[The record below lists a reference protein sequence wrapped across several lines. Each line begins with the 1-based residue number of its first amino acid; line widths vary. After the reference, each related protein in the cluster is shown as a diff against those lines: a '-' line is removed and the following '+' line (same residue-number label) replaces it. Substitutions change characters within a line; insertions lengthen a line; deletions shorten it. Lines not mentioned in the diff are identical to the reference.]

1 MNKTYRAVIGAFP
14 VGMFPTLRDVHFAS
28 EPESCALW
36 VAHDL
41 LQQNKWNI
49 AEVSSLPQALFR
61 ISIYSLG

>member
-1 MNKTYRAVIGAFP
+1 MGAFP

-41 LQQNKWNI
+41 LQQKKWNLS
-49 AEVSSLPQALFR
+49 EVCPS
-61 ISIYSLG
+61 